1 VPHTASA
8 ELSVAYAPNL
18 AFRMNGHQENDL
30 RRTSGLTEIPP
41 SGRDA
46 LTSHRANGA
55 PRSTVMLSN
64 DHRSVRPSAARESNR
79 TCIITMVHGT
89 YGRGFFPKEY
99 RAGTRSWLGKL
110 SPPPWFHEGSVFR
123 NRLESELRKENITAT
138 FRIFRWSG
146 ANSVF
151 RRARAADE
159 LNHLLASDPDNAN
172 SIVIGHS
179 HGGNV
184 AFRAIS
190 KLGSRGARINLI
202 TLATPF
208 LRVFPTWSGPSFW
221 QVYIT
226 LFFTLTL
233 GVSSLKG
240 AHLFSGQL
248 WPEDLGVGN
257 WAAMVVFPL
266 AVATALLVRL
276 IINPSPPAAKRQL
289 DQAKTWASRP
299 FTIAEEANYDS
310 AGPHAPNLL
319 VIRGVDD
326 EAALALAFAA
336 IATRINRAAMG
347 ATWKLLLCFMFLLAW
362 VVDTLGPWIL
372 KGLGR
377 IDFNSPS
384 ALPELHDNISRLFG
398 WALLAA
404 AASALMLVAIP
415 ALFRTWFGREF
426 LIGAARCEV
435 ATDSVP
441 DSIPSRII
449 TLETPYYRPFPW
461 VQAEQARSSTSTM
474 HHEIYNYPGCVLEIV
489 KWVNEHFDSRPQ
501 VR

>member
-1 VPHTASA
+1 V
-8 ELSVAYAPNL
+8 V
-18 AFRMNGHQENDL
+18 
-30 RRTSGLTEIPP
+30 
-41 SGRDA
+41 
-46 LTSHRANGA
+46 
-55 PRSTVMLSN
+55 SN
-64 DHRSVRPSAARESNR
+64 DHRSVRISAAEESDR

-89 YGRGFFPKEY
+89 WGRGFFPKEY
-99 RAGTRSWLGKL
+99 RARTRSRLGKL
-110 SPPPWFHEGSVFR
+110 FPTAPPPWFHEESVFR
-123 NRLESELRKENITAT
+123 SRLESELRKQDITAT

-151 RRARAADE
+151 HRARAADE
-159 LNHLLASDPDNAN
+159 LNRLLASDPDNAN
-172 SIVIGHS
+172 SIVIAHS

-190 KLGSRGARINLI
+190 KLGSRGAKINLI

-221 QVYIT
+221 QVYRT

-233 GVSSLKG
+233 GVSIVMG
-240 AHLFSGQL
+240 AHLSEAP
-248 WPEDLGVGN
+248 WPELLGFGY
-257 WAAMVVFPL
+257 WAAEIVLPL
-266 AVATALLVRL
+266 AVICALLVRL
-276 IINPSPPAAKRQL
+276 IINPSPPPAKRQL

-299 FTIAEEANYDS
+299 FTLAEETNYDS

-336 IATRINRAAMG
+336 IATRINRVAMG
-347 ATWKLLLCFMFLLAW
+347 AIWNFLFWFMFLLGW
-362 VVDTLGPWIL
+362 VDTLAPWVLIR
-372 KGLGR
+372 LGYLD
-377 IDFNSPS
+377 INSRS
-384 ALPELHDNISRLFG
+384 ALPELHADIMRPYA

-404 AASALMLVAIP
+404 AVSALMLVAVP

-435 ATDSVP
+435 VTDSVP
-441 DSIPSRII
+441 DSTPSRII

-461 VQAEQARSSTSTM
+461 VQPEKSKQEPSSTLRM
-474 HHEIYNYPGCVLEIV
+474 RHKIYNYPGCAPEIV
-489 KWVNEHFDSRPQ
+489 KWVNEHFDSHPQ
-501 VR
+501 VC

>member
-1 VPHTASA
+1 
-8 ELSVAYAPNL
+8 
-18 AFRMNGHQENDL
+18 MQ
-30 RRTSGLTEIPP
+30 
-41 SGRDA
+41 
-46 LTSHRANGA
+46 
-55 PRSTVMLSN
+55 SN
-64 DHRSVRPSAARESNR
+64 DHRSARPSAAKESVR

-89 YGRGFFPKEY
+89 WGRGFFPKEY
-99 RAGTRSWLGKL
+99 MEEPRSWLGKFF
-110 SPPPWFHEGSVFR
+110 PAARPPWFHEGSVFR
-123 NRLESELRKENITAT
+123 RRLESELRKANITAT
-138 FRIFRWSG
+138 FRTFRWSG

-151 RRARAADE
+151 HRARAADE
-159 LNHLLASDPDNAN
+159 LNRLLASDPNDAN
-172 SIVIGHS
+172 SIVIAHS

-208 LRVFPTWSGPSFW
+208 LRVIPTWSGPGFW

-226 LFFTLTL
+226 LFATVTL
-233 GVSSLKG
+233 GVSIAMG
-240 AHLFSGQL
+240 ANLSEA
-248 WPEDLGVGN
+248 PYPKDLGFGN

-276 IINPSPPAAKRQL
+276 IINPSPPPAKRQL

-299 FTIAEEANYDS
+299 FTIAEETNYDS

-326 EAALALAFAA
+326 EAGLALAFAA
-336 IATRINRAAMG
+336 IATRINRVAMG
-347 ATWKLLLCFMFLLAW
+347 VIWILLLLFMFLLAW
-362 VVDTLGPWIL
+362 VDTVAPWWVLVWLGH
-372 KGLGR
+372 
-377 IDFNSPS
+377 PS
-384 ALPELHDNISRLFG
+384 ALPELHATIMRPFG

-404 AASALMLVAIP
+404 AVSALMLVAVP

-426 LIGAARCEV
+426 LIGAGRCEV

-441 DSIPSRII
+441 DSTSSRII

-461 VQAEQARSSTSTM
+461 VQAERSKQEPSSTLRM
-474 HHEIYNYPGCVLEIV
+474 RHKIYNYPGCATEIV
-489 KWVNEHFDSRPQ
+489 RWVNERFDNHPQ
-501 VR
+501 VH

>member
-1 VPHTASA
+1 
-8 ELSVAYAPNL
+8 
-18 AFRMNGHQENDL
+18 
-30 RRTSGLTEIPP
+30 
-41 SGRDA
+41 
-46 LTSHRANGA
+46 
-55 PRSTVMLSN
+55 MLSN
-64 DHRSVRPSAARESNR
+64 DYRSARLSAAKESGR
-79 TCIITMVHGT
+79 ACIITMVHGT

-99 RAGTRSWLGKL
+99 RARTRSWLGKL
-110 SPPPWFHEGSVFR
+110 VPPPWFHEGSVFR
-123 NRLESELRKENITAT
+123 SRLESELQKEDITAT

-151 RRARAADE
+151 HRARAADE
-159 LNHLLASDPDNAN
+159 LNRLLASDPDDAN
-172 SIVIGHS
+172 SIVIAHS

-208 LRVFPTWSGPSFW
+208 LRVFPTWSGRSFW

-226 LFFTLTL
+226 LFATVTL
-233 GVSSLKG
+233 GVSIVMG
-240 AHLFSGQL
+240 AHLSVAP
-248 WPEDLGVGN
+248 WPEHLGFGK
-257 WAAMVVFPL
+257 WAAEVVLP
-266 AVATALLVRL
+266 VAAICALLVRL

-299 FTIAEEANYDS
+299 FTIAEETNYDS

-336 IATRINRAAMG
+336 IAARINRVAMG
-347 ATWKLLLCFMFLLAW
+347 VIWKLLLLFMFLLGW
-362 VVDTLGPWIL
+362 VADTLAPWVLI
-372 KGLGR
+372 GLGYLD
-377 IDFNSPS
+377 INSPS
-384 ALPELHDNISRLFG
+384 ALPEFHANIMRPYG

-404 AASALMLVAIP
+404 AVSALMLVAVP

-441 DSIPSRII
+441 DSTPSRII

-461 VQAEQARSSTSTM
+461 VQAEKSKQEPSSTLRM
-474 HHEIYNYPGCVLEIV
+474 RHKIYNYPGCAPEIV
-489 KWVNEHFDSRPQ
+489 KWVNERFDSRPR

>member
-1 VPHTASA
+1 MRQS
-8 ELSVAYAPNL
+8 
-18 AFRMNGHQENDL
+18 
-30 RRTSGLTEIPP
+30 RR
-41 SGRDA
+41 
-46 LTSHRANGA
+46 
-55 PRSTVMLSN
+55 RSIIVVSN
-64 DHRSVRPSAARESNR
+64 DHRSVRISAAEESDR

-89 YGRGFFPKEY
+89 WGRGFFPKEY
-99 RAGTRSWLGKL
+99 RARTRSRLGKL
-110 SPPPWFHEGSVFR
+110 FPTAPPPWFHEGSVFR

-159 LNHLLASDPDNAN
+159 LNRLLASDPDNAN

-190 KLGSRGARINLI
+190 KLGNRGARINLI

-276 IINPSPPAAKRQL
+276 IINPSPPPAKRQL

-326 EAALALAFAA
+326 EPALALAFAA
-336 IATRINRAAMG
+336 IATRINRVAMG
-347 ATWKLLLCFMFLLAW
+347 AIWKFLFWFLLL
-362 VVDTLGPWIL
+362 LG
-372 KGLGR
+372 
-377 IDFNSPS
+377 
-384 ALPELHDNISRLFG
+384 
-398 WALLAA
+398 
-404 AASALMLVAIP
+404 
-415 ALFRTWFGREF
+415 
-426 LIGAARCEV
+426 GA
-435 ATDSVP
+435 
-441 DSIPSRII
+441 
-449 TLETPYYRPFPW
+449 
-461 VQAEQARSSTSTM
+461 
-474 HHEIYNYPGCVLEIV
+474 
-489 KWVNEHFDSRPQ
+489 
-501 VR
+501 